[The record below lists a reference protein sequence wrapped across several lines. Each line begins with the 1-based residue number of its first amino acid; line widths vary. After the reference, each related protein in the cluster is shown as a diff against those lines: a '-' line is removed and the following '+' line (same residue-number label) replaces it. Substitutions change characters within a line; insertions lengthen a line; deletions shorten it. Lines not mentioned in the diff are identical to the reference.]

1 MPDFEQHGWQG
12 FWLPGRR
19 VTGRHGL
26 AVIVKRRFEV
36 DPMDGVCKPVATA
49 PVALMAEDH
58 DDAEPPAVSVRHPG
72 ELAVEKPLCDV
83 IVRGT
88 AFAPNGKPVP
98 EFTAEVRVSG
108 LLHQRLRIVGDRHLI
123 WYPPVKW
130 LTREDLAKGEQW
142 IWPDP
147 DFSEPKPI
155 DKLPLRYE
163 YAYGGWA
170 KVLLTDDE
178 KAMAADA
185 QEVGKAVEK
194 KRERKKEIEKE
205 LIAAE
210 EAKNK
215 PPEPK
220 KAAGSVKDE
229 KAAALAAKAFGDS
242 GGDKK
247 LDAATEKALAEA
259 DAADDGMVVV
269 SRFRHTQELEE
280 AEAKLKAREEAAKA
294 EAAAMAEAGKTDAP
308 EEDPRFSSSKTG
320 FLDLN
325 AIGED
330 RDELR
335 ALLSER
341 ATKDA
346 RELKDGEGALKDS
359 ATAFGDIRLHDDSWA
374 DGYANVQKPKEKT
387 SVDLTQPIMPY
398 PANMA
403 GRGFCV
409 SHLEEAV
416 ENLPLPNIED
426 PDDPLKPE
434 GIVMDLVT
442 FDLKKLRTPAG
453 WAAYPMAWYPRAGYF
468 GCYFWDVDKAKEV
481 MEKVKADYDEDDPDD
496 KAVLEQLKKLDI
508 PLMDPRAFQEAHP
521 KLQVKEIRGDE
532 EIWLTHL
539 TPEGQLYFRLPGVHP
554 TVTLD
559 MSRGPELLK
568 MRLDTL
574 LIDIEDPA
582 KPAVELV
589 WRGWYPL
596 RDFNELEVKV
606 FKKINIIDTDQAGW
620 IAQKAKEVA
629 KKSDD
634 GAAVLMPD
642 DEPPEELFGEAADA
656 AYRAQFKKQRGGMGV
671 RLDEDGDAAVFD
683 QTEGRQQATD
693 DWDAQLRADNEAFVT
708 QQKRLDELRKS
719 GKLKEIRAAARDRAD
734 EEAGIIRD
742 PETGEVLAVEK
753 PEAGGKKKKK

>member
-12 FWLPGRR
+12 FWIPGRR
-19 VTGRHGL
+19 VSGRHGL
-26 AVIVKRRFEV
+26 AVIIKRRFEV
-36 DPMDGVCKPVATA
+36 DLSDGLCKPVPTA

-58 DDAEPPAVSVRHPG
+58 DDAEPPSVSVRHPG
-72 ELAVEKPLCDV
+72 EIAVEKPLCDV

-88 AFAPNGKPVP
+88 AYAPQGKPVQ

-108 LLHQRLRIVGDRHLI
+108 VLHRRLRIVGDRHLI

-130 LTREDLAKGEQW
+130 LSREDLAKGEQW

-147 DFSEPKPI
+147 DFSEPSPI
-155 DKLPLRYE
+155 DKVPLRYE

-170 KVLLTDDE
+170 KVVLTE
-178 KAMAADA
+178 VEQEMAAEA
-185 QEVGKAVEK
+185 QEIGKAVEK

-205 LIAAE
+205 LMAAE

-220 KAAGSVKDE
+220 KAPTSVKDE
-229 KAAALAAKAFGDS
+229 KAAALAAKAFGDAR
-242 GGDKK
+242 GDQK

-259 DAADDGMVVV
+259 EAADDGMVIV
-269 SRFRHTQELEE
+269 SRFKHEQELAEVE
-280 AEAKLKAREEAAKA
+280 AQAPATTAAK
-294 EAAAMAEAGKTDAP
+294 
-308 EEDPRFSSSKTG
+308 SSSEGEPSSDSSPDVASDARFTSDKTG

-325 AIGED
+325 ALSEG

-335 ALLSER
+335 ELLSER
-341 ATKDA
+341 ATQER
-346 RELKDGEGALKDS
+346 RELMDDEGALKDS
-359 ATAFGDIRLHDDSWA
+359 ATAFGDIQLHDDSWS
-374 DGYANVQKPKEKT
+374 DGLGGLQKPKEKKK
-387 SVDLTQPIMPY
+387 VDLTQPVMPY

-426 PDDPLKPE
+426 PDDPLTPE
-434 GIVMDLVT
+434 SIVMDLVT

-453 WAAYPMAWYPRAGYF
+453 WAAYPMAWYPRAGHF
-468 GCYFWDVDKAKEV
+468 GCYFWDVEQAKEV

-496 KAVLEQLKKLDI
+496 KVVLEQLKKLDI

-521 KLQVKEIRGDE
+521 GMQVKELRGDE

-574 LIDIEDPA
+574 LIDVEDPA

-589 WRGWYPL
+589 WRAWYPL

-606 FKKINIIDTDQAGW
+606 FKKINIIETDQEGW

-629 KKSDD
+629 RKTDD

-642 DEPPEELFGEAADA
+642 DEPPDDLFGDAADD
-656 AYRAQFKKQRGGMGV
+656 AYRAQFRKQRGGFGV
-671 RLDEDGDAAVFD
+671 RLDEDADAAVFD
-683 QTEGRQQATD
+683 QTEGRQQTTD
-693 DWDAQLRADNEAFVT
+693 VWDEQLRAEREAFIA
-708 QQKRLDELRKS
+708 QQRRLEELRKS
-719 GKLKEIRAAARDRAD
+719 GKLKELRAAARDRAD

-753 PEAGGKKKKK
+753 PEQGGKKK